1 MSNGGPGHAE
11 PLGAGHDDPESA
23 DASTVV
29 EDRLDVTPRT
39 GVESG
44 PASGRGGRTRT
55 YVAVGCVAAIVVG
68 LGVVLFN
75 GLQGASTFFYN
86 VDEVVAKQPSLQGE
100 RIRVQGNVVD
110 GTVHKTAEGVSF
122 VLRFDGKELAV
133 DHVGDPPELFG
144 PKIPVVLEGSLK
156 GDTFHSDQILIR
168 HDANYDEKN
177 KGRVADA
184 KTDAEQGAVGAGSAG
199 SIGADTNATATST
212 VAANGTGSGGV
223 GADGVAGATGGT
235 TSQGGATG

>member
-1 MSNGGPGHAE
+1 MSAQGPGSTG
-11 PLGAGHDDPESA
+11 PLGAGQDDPESA

-29 EDRLDVTPRT
+29 DDRLDVTPRT
-39 GVESG
+39 G
-44 PASGRGGRTRT
+44 PASGSGSARGGRTRT

-86 VDEVVAKQPSLQGE
+86 VDEAVAKQSSLQGE

-110 GTVHKTAEGVSF
+110 GTVHKTSAGVSF

-156 GDTFHSDQILIR
+156 GNTFHSDQILIR

-177 KGRVADA
+177 KDRVTNARN
-184 KTDAEQGAVGAGSAG
+184 DAEQGAVGASDAG
-199 SIGADTNATATST
+199 TS
-212 VAANGTGSGGV
+212 GV
-223 GADGVAGATGGT
+223 GASVVGPEGAAGAAGGT
-235 TSQGGATG
+235 APQGGATG